1 MNFTPTA
8 EQSAI
13 LDAGTSTSD
22 NLLISALAGAAKTS
36 TLVLL
41 AQAMP
46 AQSTLCLAF
55 NKRIAEEMTTR
66 MPGHVTCS
74 TLSSL
79 GYGAWR
85 SFLSRRLIVKD
96 GKTYFAVKAWLD
108 EAFSGTELESAWSSY
123 DDIKSA
129 ISVAKS
135 IGFIPPVAERGSLK
149 SLVGEDDF
157 LSSLG
162 FEPSDWELDCI
173 MSVLT
178 SSIRDGYAGV
188 IDYDDMLYLPTLC
201 TSASFPRHAVV
212 MVDEAQDLSPL
223 NHAMLAKLLGS
234 RSRLIAVGDP
244 NQSIYAFR
252 GADVS
257 SMPKL
262 EARFGMTPFSL
273 TTSFRCATSIVKE
286 AQWRAPAMRAAENA
300 PVGSVTYKVNWTA
313 ADLGSPAV
321 VICRNNA
328 PLFSLA
334 IKLLA
339 AGYHPTIA
347 GKDIA
352 AGLRKTL
359 SKLGSPSMTIDEAR
373 VALDLWRE
381 EQLDKKR
388 NSSKVADMFEC
399 LSVFLAP
406 PAKTLEHALLKLE
419 QVFNTT
425 GPINLMTIHKSKGLE
440 FPVVHILDSALIKVI
455 DSNTGKQNVQE
466 ANLLYVAQTRA
477 KTRLTYIT
485 SDGFR
490 Q

>member
-1 MNFTPTA
+1 MTFTPTA

-55 NKRIAEEMTTR
+55 NKKIAEEMATR

-79 GYGAWR
+79 GYSAWR
-85 SFLSRRLIVKD
+85 SFLSRKLIVKD
-96 GKTYFAVKAWLD
+96 GKTYFAIKAWLE
-108 EAFSGTELESAWSSY
+108 EAFSGAELEDAWNSY
-123 DDIKSA
+123 DDLKQA

-135 IGFIPPVAERGSLK
+135 IGYVPAAAERPSLRT
-149 SLVGEDDF
+149 LVSEEDF
-157 LSSLG
+157 LASLA
-162 FEPSDWELDCI
+162 FEPSDWEFECI
-173 MSVLT
+173 TSILT
-178 SSIRDGYAGV
+178 SSIAAGFSGV
-188 IDYDDMLYLPTLC
+188 IDFDDMLYLPTLC
-201 TSASFPRHAVV
+201 TSATFNRAAVV
-212 MVDEAQDLSPL
+212 MIDEAQDLSPL
-223 NHAMLAKLLGS
+223 NHAMLAKLLGT

-252 GADVS
+252 GADTS

-262 EARFGMTPFSL
+262 EARFNMVSLSL

-300 PVGSVTYKVNWTA
+300 PAGQVTYLTTWTPS
-313 ADLGSPAV
+313 DLSSPAV

-334 IKLLA
+334 IKFLA

-373 VALDLWRE
+373 VALELWRE
-381 EQLDKKR
+381 EQLAKKR

>member
-1 MNFTPTA
+1 MTFTPTA
-8 EQSAI
+8 EQTAI
-13 LDAGTSTSD
+13 LEAGVNTPAP
-22 NLLISALAGAAKTS
+22 LLISALAGAAKTS

-41 AQAMP
+41 ARALP

-55 NKRIAEEMTTR
+55 NKRIAEEMTAR
-66 MPGHVTCS
+66 MPAHVTCS

-96 GKTYFAVKAWLD
+96 GKTYFAVKAWF
-108 EAFSGTELESAWSSY
+108 EENFSGPDLEEAWNRY

-129 ISVAKS
+129 VSSAKA
-135 IGFIPPVAERGSLK
+135 IGYIPSAAERPSLK
-149 SLVGEDDF
+149 SLIDEDDF
-157 LSSLG
+157 LDCLP
-162 FEPSDWELDCI
+162 FEPSDWELTCI
-173 MSVLT
+173 NSILT
-178 SSIRDGYAGV
+178 SSIKDGYSGI

-201 TSASFPRHAVV
+201 SSASFPRHAVV

-223 NHAMLAKLLGS
+223 NHAMLAKLLGA

-257 SMPKL
+257 SMEKL
-262 EARFGMTPFSL
+262 ESRFSMTPFPL

-286 AQWRAPAMRAAENA
+286 AQWRAPAMRAADNA
-300 PVGSVTYKVNWTA
+300 PAGSVTYLSTWTPT
-313 ADLGSPAV
+313 DLSSPAV
-321 VICRNNA
+321 VVCRNNA

-359 SKLGSPSMTIDEAR
+359 GKLGHPSMTISEAR

-388 NSSKVADMFEC
+388 NPGKVADMFEC

-406 PAKTLEHALLKLE
+406 PAKTLEDALLKLE
-419 QVFNTT
+419 RVFNAT
-425 GPINLMTIHKSKGLE
+425 GPISLMTIHKSKGLE
-440 FPVVHILDSALIKVI
+440 FPVVHILDAGLIKVI
-455 DSNTGKQNVQE
+455 DPNTGRQNVQE